1 MGQTERVNLRQVA
14 RTASRGLFAPG
25 SLSPDEIRAVCAA
38 ALMHVPDHRHAAM
51 VEARPHYEQVDMALA
66 IARCSDPAEQR

>member
-1 MGQTERVNLRQVA
+1 MGLTEGVKLRQVA
-14 RTASRGLFAPG
+14 KKASRGLFAPG

-38 ALMHVPDHRHAAM
+38 ALMNVPDHRQAAM

-66 IARCSDPAEQR
+66 IARCGIPE